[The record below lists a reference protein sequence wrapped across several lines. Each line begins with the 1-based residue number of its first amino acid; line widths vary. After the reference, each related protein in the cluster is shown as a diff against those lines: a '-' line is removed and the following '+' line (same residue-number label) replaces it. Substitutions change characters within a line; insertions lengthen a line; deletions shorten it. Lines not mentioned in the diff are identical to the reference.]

1 MAIVSYVKYTRCS
14 QDFYDTLEKKDKDTL
29 YFVYTDINAS
39 FGKLYLGN
47 KLISTSKKDEE
58 FSLADVDDVFLKK
71 PFKDGQFFIYDEVEQ
86 KWTNQTIADAF
97 EIEPM
102 VGATEDTDGLSG
114 LVPVP
119 LAGENNKFLR
129 GDGTWVSV
137 DTQLPIINSA
147 AITSLNGTIGTF
159 TPVPSK
165 YLNISSAI
173 SYLDTNF
180 EDLDDRTKWHNI

>member
-71 PFKDGQFFIYDEVEQ
+71 PFKDGQFFVYDEVEQ

-129 GDGTWVSV
+129 GDGTWVSI

-147 AITSLNGTIGTF
+147 AIASLNGTIGTF

-173 SYLDTNF
+173 SYLNTNF
-180 EDLDDRTKWHNI
+180 EDLDNRTKWHNI

>member
-71 PFKDGQFFIYDEVEQ
+71 PFKDGQFFVYDEVEQ

-129 GDGTWVSV
+129 GDGTWVSI

-180 EDLDDRTKWHNI
+180 EDLDNRTKWHNI

>member
-71 PFKDGQFFIYDEVEQ
+71 PFKDGQFFVYDEVEQ

-173 SYLDTNF
+173 SYLNTNF

>member
-71 PFKDGQFFIYDEVEQ
+71 PFKDGQFFVYDEVEQ

-102 VGATEDTDGLSG
+102 VGATEESDGLSG

-180 EDLDDRTKWHNI
+180 EDLDNRTKWHNI

>member
-71 PFKDGQFFIYDEVEQ
+71 PFKDGQFFVYDEVEQ

-129 GDGTWVSV
+129 GDGTWVSI

-147 AITSLNGTIGTF
+147 AIASLNGTIGTF

-180 EDLDDRTKWHNI
+180 EDLDNRTKWHNI

>member
-29 YFVYTDINAS
+29 YFVYTDINAP

-47 KLISTSKKDEE
+47 KLISTSKKDEN

-71 PFKDGQFFIYDEVEQ
+71 PFKDGQFFVYDEVEQ

-129 GDGTWVSV
+129 GDGTWVSI

-147 AITSLNGTIGTF
+147 AIASLNETIGTF

-180 EDLDDRTKWHNI
+180 EDLDNRTKWHNI

>member
-71 PFKDGQFFIYDEVEQ
+71 PFKDGQFFVYDEVEQ

-129 GDGTWVSV
+129 GDGTWVSI

-147 AITSLNGTIGTF
+147 AIASLNGTIGTF

-180 EDLDDRTKWHNI
+180 EDLDNRTKWHSI